1 MFNTF
6 IYEPLYNALIALM
19 HALPWA
25 DVGVVII
32 AFTILVRLVLFPLAQ
47 RAVKTQIAMKDL
59 QPKFEEIKGKF
70 KDNKQKQAEE
80 TMRLYR
86 EEKVNPFASFLVL
99 LIQLPIVF
107 GLYFVFL
114 RGGLPMIDLTHL
126 YSFLPVPSEPAMTL
140 FGIIDI
146 SGKSVVLALLV
157 GITQYI
163 QVRFAAPPVPPKK
176 RSDKPSFK
184 DDIARSM
191 HLQMR
196 YVMPVIVAII
206 AYTLSA
212 LIGLYWTTTNL
223 FTIGQE
229 LYVRK
234 RWKQKE
240 EKSDNKSH

>member
-6 IYEPLYNALIALM
+6 IYEPLYNALVGLM
-19 HALPWA
+19 NVLPWA
-25 DVGVVII
+25 DVGVII
-32 AFTILVRLVLFPLAQ
+32 VVFTILVRLVLFPLAQ

-59 QPKFEEIKGKF
+59 QPRLEEIKGKY

-114 RGGLPMIDLTHL
+114 RGGLPMIDLSHL
-126 YSFLPVPSEPAMTL
+126 YSFIPVPGEPAMTL

-157 GITQYI
+157 GITQYV
-163 QVRFAAPPVPPKK
+163 QVRLASPPPPKK
-176 RSDKPSFK
+176 RSDKPSLK

-191 HLQMR
+191 QLQMR
-196 YVMPVIVAII
+196 YVMPVIVAVI
-206 AYTLSA
+206 AYTLSS

-229 LYVRK
+229 LYVRR
-234 RWKQKE
+234 RWKRKE
-240 EKSDNKSH
+240 AETTDTSH